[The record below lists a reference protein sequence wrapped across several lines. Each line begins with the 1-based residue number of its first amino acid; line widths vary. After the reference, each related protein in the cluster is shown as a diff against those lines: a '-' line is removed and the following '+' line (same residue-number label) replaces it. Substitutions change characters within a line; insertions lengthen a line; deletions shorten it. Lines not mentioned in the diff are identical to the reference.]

1 MTTSSINLDKY
12 TNFKTIILGSLLVLL
27 FLSLRWNTFTTP
39 FERDEGEYAY
49 SAQILR
55 EGEMPYE
62 NSFLQKPP
70 LIIYIY
76 FLGQLISPDSL
87 WPPRLLAAI
96 FVALTTLLLALIA
109 KKELGK
115 NAGWI
120 AAFIVTPMLVM
131 PQITAFSANTEIF
144 MLLPLVSLLY
154 LYVRSH
160 DSTKLLS
167 WFLAGLFS
175 ALAILFKPISL
186 YVILFIFIVWFVELY
201 KKGINISALIKRIGA
216 ISIGGISVLLL
227 AISPFLLSDSGSYL
241 WESVIVFNR
250 FYADF
255 WGYGLSNL
263 VRYVGIFWSS
273 YWVLFVLFAYL
284 IWKRPERLWFYVGL
298 LITALLAVYQ
308 TPIGHYYILVIPFV
322 ALISA
327 YAIVL
332 FSKEK
337 FIRNYIRNN
346 TEVWITAAI
355 LIIMLIPVR
364 SQFGKTPEEF
374 GLWVY
379 GTTNPFGEAKIV
391 ADKIEDITD
400 PGDYI
405 FVAGSEPEI
414 YYYAKRKSPTRF
426 VITYPL
432 IIDTPR
438 ILDYQKEAISD
449 LNDDPPTA
457 IVYSQRQLSGL
468 WEEGAPREFVNY
480 LDNLLEESYE
490 LSGGYI
496 WRGNKGIWLEDLT
509 EADKNNASLLLYN
522 KVED

>member
-1 MTTSSINLDKY
+1 M
-12 TNFKTIILGSLLVLL
+12 
-27 FLSLRWNTFTTP
+27 
-39 FERDEGEYAY
+39 
-49 SAQILR
+49 
-55 EGEMPYE
+55 
-62 NSFLQKPP
+62 
-70 LIIYIY
+70 
-76 FLGQLISPDSL
+76 
-87 WPPRLLAAI
+87 
-96 FVALTTLLLALIA
+96 
-109 KKELGK
+109 
-115 NAGWI
+115 
-120 AAFIVTPMLVM
+120 
-131 PQITAFSANTEIF
+131 
-144 MLLPLVSLLY
+144 
-154 LYVRSH
+154 
-160 DSTKLLS
+160 
-167 WFLAGLFS
+167 
-175 ALAILFKPISL
+175 
-186 YVILFIFIVWFVELY
+186 FIFIVWFVELY
-201 KKGINISALIKRIGA
+201 KKGINISALIKRIGV
-216 ISIGGISVLLL
+216 ISVGGISVLLL
-227 AISPFLLSDSGSYL
+227 AVSPFLLSDSGSYL